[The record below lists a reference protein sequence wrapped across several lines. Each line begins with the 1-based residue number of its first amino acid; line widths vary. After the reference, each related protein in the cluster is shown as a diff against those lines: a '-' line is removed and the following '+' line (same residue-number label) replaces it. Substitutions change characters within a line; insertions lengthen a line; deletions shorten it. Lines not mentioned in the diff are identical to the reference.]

1 MAICFFG
8 AIRFGRALGTG
19 EFSKRNIEED
29 IWKSKLRGK
38 ERARYGGATFNL
50 GAVTKIRMEAHP
62 GAPPS
67 LLPKSD

>member
-29 IWKSKLRGK
+29 IWKSKLRGR
-38 ERARYGGATFNL
+38 ERARYGEVLLLISAL
-50 GAVTKIRMEAHP
+50 
-62 GAPPS
+62 S
-67 LLPKSD
+67 LK